1 MIAEALR
8 PETPYRAYKRNS
20 EYRLRESSAAH
31 SAFSTYRVIVHGYQS
46 DWSLALRDRL
56 DELTSLPVGWDGYN
70 GRPVSC
76 QTAHFVINMLERLCQ
91 DGVPAPHLV
100 PGSDGSLQVEWHRN
114 NYDVELDVLG
124 PQNVVA
130 TRYNLLTDEEVILE
144 IQNDFAEVVD
154 WIRALSD
161 ANQVA

>member
-1 MIAEALR
+1 MIAEAIR
-8 PETPYRAYKRNS
+8 KESPYRAYKSNPER
-20 EYRLRESSAAH
+20 RLRDISAAH
-31 SAFSTYRVIVHGYQS
+31 SAFSTYRLNVHSYQS
-46 DWSLALRDRL
+46 DWSIALKERL

-130 TRYNLLTDEEVILE
+130 TRYNLLTDEEDNLE
-144 IQNDFAEVVD
+144 IQNDFAGVVD
-154 WIRALSD
+154 WIRSLAD
-161 ANQVA
+161 ATELA